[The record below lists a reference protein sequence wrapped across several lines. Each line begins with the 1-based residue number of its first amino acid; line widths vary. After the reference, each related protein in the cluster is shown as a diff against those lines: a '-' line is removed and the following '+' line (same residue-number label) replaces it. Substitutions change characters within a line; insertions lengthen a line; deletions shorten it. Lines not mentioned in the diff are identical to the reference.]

1 MRKYDIELHSFL
13 LGMHH
18 SHNGDR
24 CYLGFCEGMVD
35 HNTNFVPLMIFS
47 GTRLNAEK
55 TDLSAILPEEVEEEV
70 KAASEIS
77 MGTEVF

>member
-1 MRKYDIELHSFL
+1 MKKYSIELHSFL

-18 SHNGDR
+18 FHNGDR
-24 CYLGFCEGMVD
+24 RYLGLCEGMVD

-47 GTRLNAEK
+47 GTHLNAEK
-55 TDLSAILPEEVEEEV
+55 TDLSAILPEEVEEEG
-70 KAASEIS
+70 KAAAEIF

>member
-1 MRKYDIELHSFL
+1 MLSAWGNFCVGNNGPCLPGPLGLYKGRVRHNNIHSV
-13 LGMHH
+13 
-18 SHNGDR
+18 S
-24 CYLGFCEGMVD
+24 
-35 HNTNFVPLMIFS
+35 LMIFS

-70 KAASEIS
+70 KAAAEIS